1 MTKPVL
7 ITLLL
12 AGLLLAMMRVWFF
25 DQPATD
31 QNSSGTEYEPAQSL
45 AGDSSSH
52 SRSGWRDAAAASSA
66 INMNPNSPATPTAGS
81 AATAASAPDVSASKS
96 PRPAWGERPASVFP
110 NDEQA
115 RGLAISG
122 LVQDK
127 EGYPLANIKVQA
139 EPIRPPDADRFAE
152 DQTIEDARSVLT
164 DFDGSFYFGNLSDD
178 EYRIHAAP
186 LNGFAAA
193 ETKARVGEM
202 SAILVLEWMRDV
214 RVFGIVNSTEE
225 TPLEDVRVI
234 AGPPTVVTDSGP
246 QGHYQ
251 LDISIKG
258 KNRPYTVHF
267 RRDGYR
273 DQAIRL
279 TAADLEDLLD
289 FQLDVSMEPLKGLT
303 AVTGSLK
310 DPEGLPVVGKILN
323 LRSSKLQTSYRA
335 QSDMKGHFSIGDVE
349 PGKDYQLSVRP
360 GADFRNYERAQLEIP
375 ADGMELDIVLESL
388 GEGELSGWMTNVD
401 GQPIPGFAMT
411 LSSKVAAGQS
421 VQVVGDYQ
429 GFFMVEGF
437 PEGGAILKTN
447 SYPFFEV
454 QGIQASPETEEPVM
468 VVLDIGQQA
477 LFGQVTNGFGDAVT
491 APEVTLGWQFSES
504 GVQNYSVRK
513 TVADQNGNFAFTGLG
528 SGVHTLRV
536 NAPGFSM
543 AVIRVD
549 VGTDPDTIV
558 VELNE
563 ES

>member
-12 AGLLLAMMRVWFF
+12 AGLLLTMMRVWFF
-25 DQPATD
+25 DQPAAD
-31 QNSSGTEYEPAQSL
+31 QNSIGTENAQAQSL
-45 AGDSSSH
+45 AGDSGSH
-52 SRSGWRDAAAASSA
+52 SRSRGRDAAATSRA
-66 INMNPNSPATPTAGS
+66 INMSPNPPVTPKADSS
-81 AATAASAPDVSASKS
+81 ASDASAPDGSASKS
-96 PRPAWGERPASVFP
+96 VRSAWGERPASAYLD
-110 NDEQA
+110 DEQGK
-115 RGLAISG
+115 GLAISG
-122 LVQDK
+122 LVQDE
-127 EGYPLANIKVQA
+127 EGYPLANIEVKA
-139 EPIRPPDADRFAE
+139 EPIRPPDTGKFTE
-152 DQTIEDARSVLT
+152 SQTLEVARSALT
-164 DFDGSFYFGNLSDD
+164 DIDGSFHFGNLTGA
-178 EYRIHAAP
+178 EYRIHAAQ
-186 LNGFAAA
+186 LEGFAPA
-193 ETKARVGEM
+193 EIKARVGEVT
-202 SAILVLEWMRDV
+202 AKLVLVSMREV

-225 TPLEDVRVI
+225 TTLEDVRVI

-279 TAADLEDLLD
+279 TPADLEDVFD
-289 FQLDVSMEPLKGLT
+289 VQLDVSMEPLEGLT

-310 DPEGLPVVGKILN
+310 DPKGLPVVGKILN

-335 QSDMKGHFSIGDVE
+335 QSDMKGHFSIGGVE
-349 PGKDYQLSVRP
+349 PGKGYQLSVRP
-360 GADFRNYERAQLEIP
+360 GADFKNYERASLEIP

-468 VVLDIGQQA
+468 VVLDMGQQT

-491 APEVTLGWQFSES
+491 APEVTLGWQFSQS

-549 VGTDPDTIV
+549 VGIDTDTIV